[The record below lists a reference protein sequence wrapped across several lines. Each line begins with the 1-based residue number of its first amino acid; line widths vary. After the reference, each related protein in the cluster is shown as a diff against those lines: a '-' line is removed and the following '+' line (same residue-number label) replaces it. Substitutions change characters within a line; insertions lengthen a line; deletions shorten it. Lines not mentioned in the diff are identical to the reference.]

1 MKKIIFFFLFCSAT
15 TLFAQN
21 SIKKTTK
28 AKAANSTCGP
38 VKETNAR
45 KMMESKIAK
54 HGKNVLGTD
63 LKIAGTDPVTGYYRD
78 GFCSTGAEDR
88 GVHVVAAVLT
98 DEFLQYSKSQGN
110 DLITPFPAYGFPGL
124 KANDKWCLC
133 ASRWKEAYDA
143 GVAPPVILEATHE
156 KALEFATLEALKSK
170 TVQR

>member
-1 MKKIIFFFLFCSAT
+1 MKKFLLLFLCCTVT
-15 TLFAQN
+15 TVFAQ
-21 SIKKTTK
+21 KKAKT
-28 AKAANSTCGP
+28 KAANPTCGP
-38 VKETNAR
+38 VKETN
-45 KMMESKIAK
+45 KSKIMENNKAK

-78 GFCSTGAEDR
+78 GFCSAGAEDR

-98 DEFLQYSKSQGN
+98 DEFLKYSKEQGN

-133 ASRWKEAYDA
+133 ASRWKEAFDA

-156 KALEFATLEALKSK
+156 KALEFATLEQLKK
-170 TVQR
+170 PKL

>member
-1 MKKIIFFFLFCSAT
+1 MKKFLLLILCCTAT
-15 TLFAQN
+15 AVFAQKKAQ
-21 SIKKTTK
+21 IKP
-28 AKAANSTCGP
+28 ANPTCGP
-38 VKETNAR
+38 VKETNQ
-45 KMMESKIAK
+45 SKIMENNKAK

-78 GFCSTGAEDR
+78 GFCSAGAEDR

-98 DEFLQYSKSQGN
+98 DAFLQFSKEQGN

-133 ASRWKEAYDA
+133 ASRWKEAFDA

-156 KALEFATLEALKSK
+156 KALEFATLEQLKK
-170 TVQR
+170 PKL